1 MSDLIDEDRNI
12 FNVVVL
18 IVQNTFIL
26 DGADVGACHE
36 IQYQD
41 NY

>member
-18 IVQNTFIL
+18 IVQNAFIL
-26 DGADVGACHE
+26 DGADVRTRHE